1 MRYNEVYFSQQSEL
15 GDSPDSSSVYPRPQ
29 PKVGSNSQRVQ
40 TGLTIIGLVW
50 YSTKYYD
57 VVKWKVKHWN
67 LI

>member
-50 YSTKYYD
+50 YVLNTMM
-57 VVKWKVKHWN
+57 
-67 LI
+67 